1 MNNRLSEWK
10 NMEDSREKYQAYLCS
25 PEWWEKRSQAINNAK
40 GRCEKCYSKAATC
53 VHHLTYARKYNEL
66 PKDLMALCDDCHE
79 TIHAK
84 SEKQPP
90 KDQANQSANTERWK
104 PNLDCPKDR
113 YMYVRKMDCRQ
124 VEVLKVFYFLPEE
137 TREVVN
143 LIPGMFCIP
152 ADNNGLIPEVVYLA
166 EEESD
171 WAKKNDCYDMSW
183 SKRLDAIK
191 CWFEEQLIRQEQSRI
206 RQEYDCSINEEEELE
221 KLQAMIALERQRQGI
236 LPLKD
241 FT

>member
-1 MNNRLSEWK
+1 MNNRFSEWK
-10 NMEDSREKYQAYLCS
+10 SMEDSREKYQAYLCS
-25 PEWWEKRSQAINNAK
+25 PEWWERRSQAINNAK

-66 PKDLMALCDDCHE
+66 PKDLMALCDDCHK

-84 SEKQPP
+84 SDQQPP
-90 KDQANQSANTERWK
+90 KDQAKQSAETGHWK

-113 YMYVRKMDCRQ
+113 YMYVRRMDWRDL
-124 VEVLKVFYFLPEE
+124 EVLEVFHFLPNE

-143 LIPGMFCIP
+143 LMPGLFCIP
-152 ADNNGLIPEVVYLA
+152 ETNDGLIQEVIDLA
-166 EEESD
+166 EEKSKSATLCWHERLETI
-171 WAKKNDCYDMSW
+171 KSW
-183 SKRLDAIK
+183 FKDK
-191 CWFEEQLIRQEQSRI
+191 LITQKQMRI
-206 RQEYDCSINEEEELE
+206 RQAMNDNPITEEEWDDELE
-221 KLQAMIALERQRQGI
+221 KLSAMIALERQRQGI

>member
-10 NMEDSREKYQAYLCS
+10 SMADSREKYQAYLCS

-40 GRCEKCYSKAATC
+40 GRCEKCYLKAATC

-84 SEKQPP
+84 SEKQSHADEA
-90 KDQANQSANTERWK
+90 KQADNTERWK

-113 YMYVRKMDCRQ
+113 YIYVRRMDWAQ
-124 VEVLKVFYFLPEE
+124 LEVLEVFYFLPNE

-143 LIPGMFCIP
+143 LIPGLLCIP
-152 ADNNGLIPEVVYLA
+152 FDNDGLIEEVIDFA
-166 EEESD
+166 EE
-171 WAKKNDCYDMSW
+171 K
-183 SKRLDAIK
+183 SKLASLSRHERLATIK
-191 CWFEEQLIRQEQSRI
+191 SWFEDKLIKEEQKRI
-206 RQEYDCSINEEEELE
+206 RQEMNDNPISEEEVDAELE
-221 KLQAMIALERQRQGI
+221 KLQAMIALERERQGI

-241 FT
+241 FK